1 MMSNWRQ
8 PGSLTVAAPFSLI
21 ATRKAAISAG
31 AISRSTALTY
41 VAADCADAR
50 WVGVPNTAATAS
62 AANSVEVK
70 KSLDTVD
77 LNMSASLLSG
87 DVLVWGRLA
96 LMRPGLLSRG
106 DAIVSSIGG
115 EDNFTGAA
123 IHTPL
128 PRWVINGPKMTVRLG

>member
-1 MMSNWRQ
+1 M
-8 PGSLTVAAPFSLI
+8 
-21 ATRKAAISAG
+21 
-31 AISRSTALTY
+31 
-41 VAADCADAR
+41 
-50 WVGVPNTAATAS
+50 
-62 AANSVEVK
+62 EVK

-106 DAIVSSIGG
+106 DAILSSIGG

-123 IHTPL
+123 MHTPL
-128 PRWVINGPKMTVRLG
+128 PRLALEAPAFSFSQIQTEALPPVLSLALASELVYA